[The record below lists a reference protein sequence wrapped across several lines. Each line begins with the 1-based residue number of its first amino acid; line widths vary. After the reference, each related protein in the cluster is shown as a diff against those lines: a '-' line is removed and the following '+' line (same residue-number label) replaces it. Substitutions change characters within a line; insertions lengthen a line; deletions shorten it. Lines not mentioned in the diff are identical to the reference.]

1 MAGEHAHDRFTHIQT
16 HKWIAQQDHNFVL
29 SINRKE
35 EKDKNEIHQNVKSDY
50 H

>member
-1 MAGEHAHDRFTHIQT
+1 MLMTDLHAYKHT
-16 HKWIAQQDHNFVL
+16 KWIAQQDHNFVL
-29 SINRKE
+29 STNRKE